1 LSDFSFNEVLR
12 RPRPTDVKKYDK
24 NLYLIFKNI
33 RGQLLHEEMRF
44 LNTISTVRFFE
55 IGTEYD
61 INLGRHLNPELPPM
75 RDFASR
81 QAQLALFP

>member
-1 LSDFSFNEVLR
+1 
-12 RPRPTDVKKYDK
+12 
-24 NLYLIFKNI
+24 
-33 RGQLLHEEMRF
+33 MRF
-44 LNTISTVRFFE
+44 LNTISTIRFFFE

-81 QAQLALFP
+81 QAQLALFPKTKFRLQKCNTCRVVEKQSRTIKCLQ